1 MEASMDKIAIIGLGL
16 MGTSIGLAIK
26 QTQNKDIEVVG
37 IDLEPSYTSTARK
50 MGAIDRDV
58 RTIPDAVRD
67 ASIVIVAVPVLAMR
81 DLFEFIGE
89 FLSPGAIVTDTG
101 STKKD
106 VVAWAEELLPDGV
119 SFVGGHPLAGKET
132 SGPRDAEAAMLNG
145 SVYAICPARSASSE
159 SVQVIV
165 SLVQAIGAKPYFV
178 DPAEHDSYV
187 AAVSHLPFMLSV
199 SLVNATTKSVGWR
212 EMGKLASS
220 GFRDISRLASG
231 DPVMHRDIAVTNRDA
246 LVYWIDELIKDLHRL
261 RGLVKEDQAGLE
273 QTLVEAWEARARWML
288 GREGDDSAAFEGLKS
303 SDQFMGMLLG
313 DTVAKRF
320 RDMGQDKEDP
330 TIYRRD

>member
-1 MEASMDKIAIIGLGL
+1 MDKIAIIGLGL
-16 MGTSIGLAIK
+16 IGTSMGLAIK
-26 QTQNKDIEVVG
+26 QTATKGLEVVG
-37 IDLEPSYTSTARK
+37 IDLEPSNASTARK

-58 RTIPDAVRD
+58 RTIVEAVQGAD
-67 ASIVIVAVPVLAMR
+67 LVIAAIPVLAMR
-81 DLFEFIGE
+81 DLFEFLSE
-89 FLSPGAIVTDTG
+89 FLQPGTIVTDTG
-101 STKKD
+101 STKQD

-119 SFVGGHPLAGKET
+119 SFVGGHPMAGKET

-145 SVYAICPARSASSE
+145 AVYAICASRNASQE
-159 SVQVIV
+159 AVQAVV

-199 SLVNATTKSVGWR
+199 SLVNATSKSVGWR
-212 EMGKLASS
+212 EMARLASS
-220 GFRDISRLASG
+220 GYRDLSRLASG
-231 DPVMHRDIAVTNRDA
+231 DPIMHRDIAVTNRDA
-246 LVYWIDELIKDLHRL
+246 LVYWLDEYIKDLHRL
-261 RGLVKEDQAGLE
+261 RGMVKDDQAGLE
-273 QTLVEAWEARARWML
+273 QALVEAWEARARWML
-288 GREGDDSAAFEGLKS
+288 GRESGEDASAFEGLKA

-320 RDMGQDKEDP
+320 REMGDEKKDP

>member
-1 MEASMDKIAIIGLGL
+1 MDKIAIIGLGL
-16 MGTSIGLAIK
+16 IGTSMGLAIRS
-26 QTQNKDIEVVG
+26 TQNKDLEVVG
-37 IDLEPSYTSTARK
+37 IDLEPSYASTARK
-50 MGAIDRDV
+50 MGAIDREV
-58 RTIPDAVRD
+58 RTIPEAVRD
-67 ASIVIVAVPVLAMR
+67 ASIVIVAIPVLAMR
-81 DLFEFIGE
+81 DLFEFIAE

-119 SFVGGHPLAGKET
+119 SFIGGHPMAGKET

-145 SVYAICPARSASSE
+145 AVYAVCPARNASE
-159 SVQVIV
+159 DSVKVIV
-165 SLVQAIGAKPYFV
+165 SLVNAIGAKPYFV

-199 SLVNATTKSVGWR
+199 SLVNATTRSVGWR
-212 EMGKLASS
+212 EMGKLAAT

-231 DPVMHRDIAVTNRDA
+231 DPIMHRDIAVTNRDA
-246 LVYWIDELIKDLHRL
+246 LVYWLDEFIKDLHRL
-261 RGLVKEDQAGLE
+261 RGMVKDDQAGLE
-273 QTLVEAWEARARWML
+273 QALVDAWEARARWML
-288 GREGDDSAAFEGLKS
+288 GREGDEAAAVEGLKS

-320 RDMGQDKEDP
+320 RDMGQEKEDP

>member
-1 MEASMDKIAIIGLGL
+1 MDKIAIIGLGL
-16 MGTSIGLAIK
+16 IGTSMGLAIR

-37 IDLEPSYTSTARK
+37 IDLEPTHVSTARK

-58 RTIPDAVRD
+58 RTIPEAVRD

-81 DLFEFIGE
+81 ELFEFLPE
-89 FLSPGAIVTDTG
+89 FLAPGAIVTDTG

-132 SGPRDAEAAMLNG
+132 SGPKDAEAAMLNG
-145 SVYAICPARSASSE
+145 SVYAICPARSATPE

-199 SLVNATTKSVGWR
+199 SLVNATSRSVGWR
-212 EMGKLASS
+212 EMAKLAAS

-231 DPVMHRDIAVTNRDA
+231 DPIMHRDIAVTNRDA
-246 LVYWIDELIKDLHRL
+246 LVYWIDELIKDLHSL
-261 RGLVKEDQAGLE
+261 RGMVKDDQAGLE
-273 QTLVEAWEARARWML
+273 RALVEAWEARARWML
-288 GREGDDSAAFEGLKS
+288 GREGEEGAFEGLKA

-320 RDMGQDKEDP
+320 RDVGQEKEDP

>member
-1 MEASMDKIAIIGLGL
+1 MDKIAIIGLGL
-16 MGTSIGLAIK
+16 IGTSMGLAIR

-50 MGAIDRDV
+50 MGAIDREA

-67 ASIVIVAVPVLAMR
+67 ASIVIVAIPVLAMR
-81 DLFEFIGE
+81 DLFEFIAE

-101 STKKD
+101 STKAD
-106 VVAWAEELLPDGV
+106 VVSWAEELLPDGV
-119 SFVGGHPLAGKET
+119 SFVGGHPMAGKET
-132 SGPRDAEAAMLNG
+132 SGPKEAEAALING
-145 SVYAICPARSASSE
+145 AVYAICPARNASE
-159 SVQVIV
+159 ASVQVIV

-199 SLVNATTKSVGWR
+199 SLVNTATRSVGWR

-246 LVYWIDELIKDLHRL
+246 IVYWIDELIKDLHSL
-261 RGLVKEDQAGLE
+261 RGMVKDDQAALE
-273 QTLVEAWEARARWML
+273 QALVEAWEARARWML
-288 GREGDDSAAFEGLKS
+288 GREGEEDSPTEGLKA

-313 DTVAKRF
+313 DTVARRF
-320 RDMGQDKEDP
+320 RDMGQEKEDP